1 VAAVAAFRKALE
13 INPKYIWARYEL
25 GCLQAEIG
33 DYAGA
38 AATLQKVVELSPNDA
53 FLRYALGIAHLA
65 AGQRDAHRRVCADM
79 LKFCDKTRDPAW
91 ADRTLNTALPAA
103 DAKADASVL
112 VPLAVRAAGVQP
124 ANVRL
129 LGAALYRTGEYED
142 AVERFNEAA
151 KFMAPRAW
159 DHFFLAMAHHRLG
172 QTEKARAYL
181 ALAANQLITSGYSW
195 QERAESESLCRE
207 AEVLLGLDRHELAI
221 AACRE
226 ALAKTP
232 DDAKAHNNLAWLLA
246 TSPNPM
252 FRDPGQA
259 IKHAQ
264 RAVELT
270 PKDGNP
276 WNTLGVAQC
285 RAGDWKAALASL
297 EKSMELRHAGD
308 SFDWFFLAMAHW
320 QLDDKVQARTWYD
333 RAVLWMQKHQPRNEE
348 LRRFRA
354 ETEKLLQIK
363 NAETSGLPM
372 ALR

>member
-1 VAAVAAFRKALE
+1 M
-13 INPKYIWARYEL
+13 
-25 GCLQAEIG
+25 QAENG

-38 AATLQKVVELSPNDA
+38 AAAFEKVVELSPNDA

-65 AGQRDAHRRVCADM
+65 AGERDAHRRVCADM
-79 LKFCDKTRDPAW
+79 LKFCDKTLDLSW
-91 ADRTLNTALPAA
+91 ADRTLYTALPAA
-103 DAKADASVL
+103 DAIVDASVL
-112 VPLAVRAAGVQP
+112 APLAVRAAGVQP

-142 AVERFNEAA
+142 AVARFNEAA
-151 KFMAPRAW
+151 KITAPRAW
-159 DHFFLAMAHHRLG
+159 DHLFLAMAHHRLG
-172 QTEKARAYL
+172 QMEKARAYL
-181 ALAANQLITSGYSW
+181 ERAVNQLVTSGYSW
-195 QERAESESLCRE
+195 QERAESEALCRE
-207 AEVLLGLDRHELAI
+207 AEALLGLDRHELAI

-226 ALAKTP
+226 AVAKAP

-246 TSPNPM
+246 TSPNPK
-252 FRDPGQA
+252 FRDPRQA

-270 PKDGNP
+270 PQDGNP
-276 WNTLGVAQC
+276 WNTLGVAQY
-285 RAGDWKAALASL
+285 RAGDCKAALTSL
-297 EKSMELRHAGD
+297 EKSMELRRSGD

-320 QLDDKVQARTWYD
+320 QLGDKKQARAWYD

-363 NAETSGLPM
+363 NAETIIAPN
-372 ALR
+372 ALSYLDGRNG